1 MLQGVPHGLNQ
12 QPMAAAPHGL
22 ASAGGRETAE
32 KQVVGRWT
40 RQMIACHSTSTST
53 STSEAAAEAETEAET
68 KAAVAEE
75 GAEAAPAS
83 SPSVGPISFVVFCSR
98 LG

>member
-22 ASAGGRETAE
+22 ASAAGRETAE

-53 STSEAAAEAETEAET
+53 SEAEAEAEAET
-68 KAAVAEE
+68 KA
-75 GAEAAPAS
+75 AEAAPAS

>member
-1 MLQGVPHGLNQ
+1 MLRGVPHGLGQ

-22 ASAGGRETAE
+22 PQLAAETAAE
-32 KQVVGRWT
+32 TAQKQVVGRWT

-53 STSEAAAEAETEAET
+53 SGAEVEAEAEAAAV
-68 KAAVAEE
+68 AAA
-75 GAEAAPAS
+75 AEAAPAS

>member
-22 ASAGGRETAE
+22 ASAGDRETAE

-40 RQMIACHSTSTST
+40 RQMIACHSTST